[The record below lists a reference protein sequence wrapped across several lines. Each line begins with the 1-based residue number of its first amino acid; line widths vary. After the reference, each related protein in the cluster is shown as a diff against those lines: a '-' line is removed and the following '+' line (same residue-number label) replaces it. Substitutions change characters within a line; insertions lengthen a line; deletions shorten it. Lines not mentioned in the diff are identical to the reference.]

1 MEKLYNNKG
10 QVAVAISYGYG
21 AGWSSWNGVNPMDKQ
36 YNELF
41 LKGDIEAVKKLA
53 EKNDEYTK
61 GAEEVELVWLDPNT
75 KFIINEYDGSES
87 LQILEK
93 INHYTA

>member
-1 MEKLYNNKG
+1 MKKLYNDKG
-10 QVAVAISYGYG
+10 QVAVAVSKGYG
-21 AGWSSWNGVNPMDKQ
+21 AGWSSWSDVNPMDKQ

-41 LKGDIEAVKKLA
+41 LKGDIEAAKKLSKKNGEYA
-53 EKNDEYTK
+53 E
-61 GAEEVELVWLDPNT
+61 GAEEVELIWLDPDT

-93 INHYTA
+93 INHYIA